1 VKLHCTEKL
10 KNGEVFDTSENR
22 YAFEFTIG
30 SGKTISSI
38 EKGIIVTNP
47 RNNLMNRIIKRIFK
61 IKGGANEYL
70 CG

>member
-22 YAFEFTIG
+22 YALEFTIG

-38 EKGIIVTNP
+38 EKDIIVTNP